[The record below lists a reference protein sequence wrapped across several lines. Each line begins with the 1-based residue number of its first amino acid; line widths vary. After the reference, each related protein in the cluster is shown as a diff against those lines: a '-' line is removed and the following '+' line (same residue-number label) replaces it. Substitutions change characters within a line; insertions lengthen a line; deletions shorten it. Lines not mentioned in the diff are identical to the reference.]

1 MQDVI
6 KNHTTFLEARKM
18 VSRFVQTLPVYFV
31 FSCHALCFNMI
42 LMLDMNQ
49 ELLVPYVIKTANSVV
64 LGAIFSFLRILATE
78 IKLKAVDHNY

>member
-6 KNHTTFLEARKM
+6 KNHTTCLEARKM
-18 VSRFVQTLPVYFV
+18 VSRFVLTLPVYFV
-31 FSCHALCFNMI
+31 FCCHALCFNMI

-64 LGAIFSFLRILATE
+64 LGAIFSFLRILATG
-78 IKLKAVDHNY
+78 IKLRAVDNY